1 MMLVP
6 CHDNDD
12 EYPNLSPPL
21 HNACIH
27 TLVYYGCSSV
37 SIGGEIIMKDYSINM
52 SYRQLNNF
60 AGAGKQAMTHAIA
73 DNKLQKN
80 DVMLINFGLH
90 YNEYV
95 NYVADIDRFNQEL
108 IEIQKMNSNAPSI
121 YFIETFPQHFPLG
134 GYFIQKKLGKIIHIV
149 IVRVSSSSD
158 MRIVLTLH
166 IPLSSSMLIVFSP
179 FSIDDYIQIMLQ
191 HRHNKSNHILCQPYS
206 STEQAV
212 ETDWRNLVVH
222 SDVINKD
229 AIVNVSHDMYPY
241 YYRYAD
247 TPVLLYRLSLAYYS
261 DNDDDEDDE
270 YTNAL
275 LSLLFSLTTTLH
287 CLSPSHVDYGDSL
300 RLDGNISDCT
310 HYCYGSA
317 AMAVVVS
324 HVLSVLI
331 PQGV

>member
-1 MMLVP
+1 M
-6 CHDNDD
+6 
-12 EYPNLSPPL
+12 
-21 HNACIH
+21 
-27 TLVYYGCSSV
+27 
-37 SIGGEIIMKDYSINM
+37 
-52 SYRQLNNF
+52 
-60 AGAGKQAMTHAIA
+60 
-73 DNKLQKN
+73 
-80 DVMLINFGLH
+80 
-90 YNEYV
+90 
-95 NYVADIDRFNQEL
+95 

-222 SDVINKD
+222 SDIINKD
-229 AIVNVSHDMYPY
+229 AIVNISHDMYPY
-241 YYRYAD
+241 YYRYVD

-261 DNDDDEDDE
+261 DSDDDDDEDDE
-270 YTNAL
+270 YTNTPF
-275 LSLLFSLTTTLH
+275 SLFSFR
-287 CLSPSHVDYGDSL
+287 SPLPCIASPPAMWTMVTVSGWMA
-300 RLDGNISDCT
+300 T
-310 HYCYGSA
+310 SA
-317 AMAVVVS
+317 TVRIIATAV
-324 HVLSVLI
+324 LQWRWWSVTS
-331 PQGV
+331 